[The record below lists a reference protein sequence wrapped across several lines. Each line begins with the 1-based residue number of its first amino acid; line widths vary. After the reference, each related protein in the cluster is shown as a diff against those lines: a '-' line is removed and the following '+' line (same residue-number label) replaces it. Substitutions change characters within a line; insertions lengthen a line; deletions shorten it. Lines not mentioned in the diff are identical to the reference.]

1 MNGPLSNHWHVIPA
15 QSQGRHQRSR
25 RMSASDPGARERF
38 EWEARA
44 IAALNHPHICTLY
57 DVGNEEGRAFL
68 VMEYLE
74 GETLSGPMPIAEA
87 LRIATQIALWAESAH
102 NWVTI
107 GLVPRPLKLGTWSR
121 LATFTTHSAEGVRQ
135 IMCRPPPSRSAR
147 QRSMM
152 TRPRLGLRVGS

>member
-1 MNGPLSNHWHVIPA
+1 
-15 QSQGRHQRSR
+15 
-25 RMSASDPGARERF
+25 MSASDPGARERF

-87 LRIATQIALWAESAH
+87 LRIATQIAL
-102 NWVTI
+102 
-107 GLVPRPLKLGTWSR
+107 GRSR
-121 LATFTTHSAEGVRQ
+121 LITG
-135 IMCRPPPSRSAR
+135 SRSAWY
-147 QRSMM
+147 
-152 TRPRLGLRVGS
+152 RVR